1 MNSDEKPC
9 LVPAGQGFSVLYKNR
24 YLYSRYSPQT
34 AAERAVEALT
44 IRPQSLVLVFSP
56 LLCYGLEALFKK
68 IPDNSFVL
76 FVEKEAALIDLT
88 VQYLSPFLKAHTNSV
103 LCTPDTIQDVVSLFD
118 VSAGSIPLSCVRRTV
133 PVELSSAYR
142 LNEAFYTQITKI
154 IDGGINQFWRNRIT
168 LIKLGRLYAKNLLR
182 NLGRIPASRMLVP
195 NSVESPFLICGA
207 GPSLDTQIPFIKRFQ
222 NKLFIIAVD
231 SALVPLLKNGIRPD
245 AVLAVECQLANEK
258 AFIGAVKSGV
268 PIIADLTSRP
278 QILSLTGGDVYFF
291 VSEYE
296 KTTFFNRVCD
306 VAANVPV
313 FEPLGSVGLSA
324 LEAALFLRKTDDVPV
339 LFCGLDFA
347 FVPCKTHCNES
358 PAHTLMLASHNRLKP
373 LLNADSSFRKD
384 TVAVTGKNRTVCLT
398 QPSLLGYG
406 KNFEVHYAGK
416 KNVFDISDFGIDTG
430 CVKLTEQLAEKVL
443 SSFNDKSSG
452 GFARQPLHNNAIKIA
467 DFYRTE
473 KDMLQK
479 LRQMLVSGGD
489 SAQILEII
497 KKCEYLYLHFPD
509 GYKTPTDD
517 LSFLKRVRGEIDFF
531 LKDLEYGEK
540 ICKNR

>member
-1 MNSDEKPC
+1 MNTEEKPC

-24 YLYSRYSPQT
+24 YLYSRYSPES
-34 AAERAVEALT
+34 AAERAVVALS

-56 LLCYGLEALFKK
+56 LLCYGLESLFNK
-68 IPDNSFVL
+68 IPEDSFVL
-76 FVEKEAALIDLT
+76 FIEKEAALRDLT

-118 VSAGSIPLSCVRRTV
+118 VNAGCIQLSCVRRTV

-142 LNEAFYTQITKI
+142 LNESFYTQITKI

-182 NLGRIPASRMLVP
+182 NLGRIPTSRILMP
-195 NSVESPFLICGA
+195 DSAESPFLICGA
-207 GPSLDTQIPFIKRFQ
+207 GPSLDKQIPFIKRIQ
-222 NKLFIIAVD
+222 KKLFIIAVD

-258 AFIGAVKSGV
+258 AFIGAVESGV

-278 QILSLTGGDVYFF
+278 QILSLTGGDVLFF

-296 KTTFFNRVCD
+296 KTTFFNRIC
-306 VAANVPV
+306 ASTTNVPV

-347 FVPCKTHCNES
+347 FVPCKTHCREAPS
-358 PAHTLMLASHNRLKP
+358 HAQMLASHNRLKP

-384 TVAVTGKNRTVCLT
+384 TVAVAGKNGTVCLT

-406 KNFEVHYAGK
+406 KNFEAHYADK
-416 KNVFDISDFGIDTG
+416 KNVFDISNFGIDTG
-430 CVKLTEQLAEKVL
+430 CIKLTEQLADNVL
-443 SSFNDKSSG
+443 SSYKDKSSG
-452 GFARQPLHNNAIKIA
+452 CFAQLPLHNNTAEIA

-473 KDMLQK
+473 RDMLQN
-479 LRQMLVSGGD
+479 LRHMLATGGD
-489 SAQILEII
+489 SVRILEII

-509 GYKTPTDD
+509 GYKTPSDD

-531 LKDLEYGEK
+531 LKDLDYGEK
-540 ICKNR
+540 FLCL